1 MCVPKGKGITLSV
14 PSKQLVQFVEN
25 LSYVL
30 LALEIAGRLAGLPV
44 THLSAIAK
52 ELTTAI
58 PKDARKMISQFAETL
73 KGVALWRP
81 ETCTAS
87 AWWCG
92 RC

>member
-1 MCVPKGKGITLSV
+1 MCLRAGPRQAPRKR
-14 PSKQLVQFVEN
+14 QFVQFVEY

-44 THLSAIAK
+44 THLSSIAK

-73 KGVALWRP
+73 KDVDM
-81 ETCTAS
+81 CTWADEDKE
-87 AWWCG
+87 G
-92 RC
+92 RRV